1 MVRGL
6 GFTLGNALLAG
17 GAARLPAQEAAQLP
31 TGVTAADTAA
41 GDSLFHTL
49 GGCQSC
55 HGEGGVGTDQGPGF
69 REGRW
74 KLGDGSYQW
83 LVHITRHGGYG
94 IRNRGDEPMP
104 MRGPTV
110 LDSAQVRR
118 VAAYVWA
125 ISRARRPARPVAAP
139 SN

>member
-1 MVRGL
+1 MVSRL
-6 GFTLGNALLAG
+6 GFTLGVALFAG
-17 GAARLPAQEAAQLP
+17 RAVELPAQEATQLP
-31 TGVTAADTAA
+31 RGVTAAD
-41 GDSLFHTL
+41 DSLFHTL
-49 GGCQSC
+49 GGCYSC
-55 HGEGGVGTDQGPGF
+55 HGAGGVGADTGPGF

-74 KLGDGSYQW
+74 KLGDGSYEW

-110 LDSAQVRR
+110 LDSVQVGQ

-125 ISRARRPARPVAAP
+125 ISRARRPGRPAAP